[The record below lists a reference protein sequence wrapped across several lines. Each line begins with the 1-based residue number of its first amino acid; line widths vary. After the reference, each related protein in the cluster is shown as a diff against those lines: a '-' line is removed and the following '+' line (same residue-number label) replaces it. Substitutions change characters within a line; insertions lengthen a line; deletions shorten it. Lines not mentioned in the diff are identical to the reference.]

1 MLRTISAGLLACT
14 MANSAASA
22 QNSAEK
28 AAWEAAQQTTTSE
41 EVFAFLEKYPNSVFA
56 KDAKAYMIDLLWKEL
71 AEEAPEKP
79 EAEAATSEAEAQAT
93 VVLFSQPLS
102 EGSAD
107 IIGKSLE
114 DLISS
119 TPLFPPVE
127 GLDEAYWK
135 DQQCSNC
142 HEWEQ
147 ANLCTQANTYLSVA
161 GAENLIKEHPYGGTF
176 KLNLRTWA
184 QGGCE

>member
-1 MLRTISAGLLACT
+1 MLRTISAGLLACV
-14 MANSAASA
+14 MATSAASA
-22 QNSAEK
+22 QDSAEK
-28 AAWEAAQQTTTSE
+28 AAWEAAQQSTTSE

-71 AEEAPEKP
+71 AEEAPEQ
-79 EAEAATSEAEAQAT
+79 SEAEAETTETEAEAT
-93 VVLFSQPLS
+93 VVRFNQPLS

-107 IIGKSLE
+107 VIGKSLE
-114 DLISS
+114 ELIAS

-135 DQQCSNC
+135 DQKCSNC